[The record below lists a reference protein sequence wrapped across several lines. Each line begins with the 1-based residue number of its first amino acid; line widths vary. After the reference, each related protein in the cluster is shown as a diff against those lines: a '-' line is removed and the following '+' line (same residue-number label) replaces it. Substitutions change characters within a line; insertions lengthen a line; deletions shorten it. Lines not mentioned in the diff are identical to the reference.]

1 MTHEVSNLS
10 IVTMLRYLFGFFNK
24 SWSVSK
30 IIQYFVNL
38 HIQFQMKKLKKNEL
52 KWIQES
58 MKYGLGGMDK
68 VISKQPNILIEP
80 KDKIIIIKKKKP
92 EGGKK

>member
-1 MTHEVSNLS
+1 
-10 IVTMLRYLFGFFNK
+10 
-24 SWSVSK
+24 
-30 IIQYFVNL
+30 
-38 HIQFQMKKLKKNEL
+38 
-52 KWIQES
+52 